1 MDKTVLF
8 WILFGVLGFGFALA
22 VQMRVMVALVLRRAL
37 KAWRSDLEDRVKA
50 NSVVVWAAGAKPLP
64 ESAKPWLSEAVAHL
78 QATYPMPLNHLR
90 RARKY
95 SIVLPVLLIVLIA
108 IGRFGLGVI

>member
-50 NSVVVWAAGAKPLP
+50 NSAVVWAAGAKPLP
-64 ESAKPWLSEAVAHL
+64 ESAKPWLNEAVAHL
-78 QATYPMPLNHLR
+78 QATYPMPLHHLR

-95 SIVLPVLLIVLIA
+95 SVVLLVLLIFLIA

>member
-37 KAWRSDLEDRVKA
+37 KAWRTDLEDRAKA
-50 NSVVVWAAGAKPLP
+50 NSAVVWAAGSKPLP
-64 ESAKPWLSEAVAHL
+64 DATKPWLSEAVAHL

-90 RARKY
+90 KARRY
-95 SIVLPVLLIVLIA
+95 STILPVLLIVLVA
-108 IGRFGLGVI
+108 VGRFGLGVI